1 MIYEGD
7 VCSLCGDHQVEAFSD
22 GPFDAEVVVV
32 TNRKNSGKYQQ
43 ALDLQLLE
51 LGIDPGKV
59 YFTPVIKC
67 RDFEVTLTS
76 KQLKNHASH
85 WVIPELDSLPNVKYI
100 LALGNEALTAT
111 IGKSGITK
119 YRGRTFTR
127 GDAEVIATISP
138 SAVNRN

>member
-1 MIYEGD
+1 
-7 VCSLCGDHQVEAFSD
+7 
-22 GPFDAEVVVV
+22 
-32 TNRKNSGKYQQ
+32 
-43 ALDLQLLE
+43 
-51 LGIDPGKV
+51 IDPGKV

-138 SAVNRN
+138 SAVNRNPGQKPGYLADLRLFANKVRGRKAGVKIPKY